1 MRNEDNDGNIFTLT
15 LPEPA
20 VYVVQKVLT
29 NPRREPPEKKAK
41 DIEAVRELLYHI
53 EKSDYHRAK
62 LKEVYAVLTKKQLKI
77 LQTVCQENQLILPL

>member
-1 MRNEDNDGNIFTLT
+1 MTV
-15 LPEPA
+15 PEPA
-20 VYVVQKVLT
+20 VYAVQKILT
-29 NPRREPPEKKAK
+29 NPQREPPEKKAK

-53 EKSDYHRAK
+53 EKSDYHRTK